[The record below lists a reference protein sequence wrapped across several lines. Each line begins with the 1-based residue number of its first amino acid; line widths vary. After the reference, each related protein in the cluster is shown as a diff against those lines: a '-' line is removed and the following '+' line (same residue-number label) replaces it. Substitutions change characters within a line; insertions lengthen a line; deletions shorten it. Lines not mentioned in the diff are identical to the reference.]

1 MSTNNTNTVPVPANV
16 FTASKETLKAHGNLF
31 LTGRFSRQSTA
42 SLFLLTACGVKNETA
57 RKIAN
62 TVAAECGAMFDNDN
76 VEDWSAGKKGLAF
89 KTKGQKV
96 KEQPVNA
103 VNRLVSVLVSM
114 EKLAAIGVNYE
125 PTVESIE
132 GLAAWIAK
140 LESDK

>member
-1 MSTNNTNTVPVPANV
+1 MSANNTTVPVPSNV
-16 FTASKETLKAHGNLF
+16 FTASKEAWKAHGNLF

-42 SLFLLTACGVKNETA
+42 ALFFLTACGVKSETA

-96 KEQPVNA
+96 KEQPINA

-114 EKLAAIGVNYE
+114 EKLAAIGVDYS
-125 PTVESIE
+125 PTVDSIE

-140 LESDK
+140 LES

>member
-1 MSTNNTNTVPVPANV
+1 MSANSNTVPVPANI
-16 FTASKETLKAHGNLF
+16 FTASKEALKAHGNLI

-42 SLFLLTACGVKNETA
+42 ALFLLTACGVKNETA

-114 EKLAAIGVNYE
+114 EKLAVIGVDYE

>member
-1 MSTNNTNTVPVPANV
+1 MSDKSNTVPVPANV
-16 FTASKETLKAHGNLF
+16 FTASKEVLKAHGNLV

-42 SLFLLTACGVKNETA
+42 ALFFLTACGVKNETA

-114 EKLAAIGVNYE
+114 EKLAAIGV
-125 PTVESIE
+125 
-132 GLAAWIAK
+132 
-140 LESDK
+140 D